1 MHALHKEK
9 LVSTFHVKEILKKR
23 PELVG
28 ILGKKKIGHLHH
40 AVVELIDFEFLDRLA
55 YGGYF
60 LVSHDGTLLGEA
72 GVYPRRTFLD
82 SFLRGLLGKTETVL
96 DAVTRIG
103 AERIA
108 YIAVRRSVLG
118 CCESDE
124 PCHLFI
130 HKPAGGMRLDEH
142 IRALTQR
149 AKSQLNV

>member
-40 AVVELIDFEFLDRLA
+40 AVVELIDFEFLDRPA

-72 GVYPRRTFLD
+72 GVDPRRTFLD
-82 SFLRGLLGKTETVL
+82 SFLRGSTPHTPTDQEIRNRLAQQRRGE
-96 DAVTRIG
+96 DARF
-103 AERIA
+103 
-108 YIAVRRSVLG
+108 SFSL
-118 CCESDE
+118 ES
-124 PCHLFI
+124 
-130 HKPAGGMRLDEH
+130 
-142 IRALTQR
+142 QR
-149 AKSQLNV
+149 APGVFSIFP